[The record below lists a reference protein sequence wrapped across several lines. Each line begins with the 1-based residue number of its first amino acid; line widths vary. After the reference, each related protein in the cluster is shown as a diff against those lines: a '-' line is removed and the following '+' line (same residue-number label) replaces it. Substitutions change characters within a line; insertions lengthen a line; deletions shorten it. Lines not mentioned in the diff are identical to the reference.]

1 MSRSPTS
8 RPVLSPRA
16 PAFDSESIVLSPLVQ
31 LMPTG
36 YRNIQPF
43 QKGKGWHTNGRTPR
57 RRVDLTQATSD
68 GDETSQDGVGSSSE
82 KDRRG
87 VVFPLLTNHELGRP
101 GTHGPDASSVEA
113 ARTDGCVQPDDRE
126 EQDEAAIG
134 PFPRAPMTPTA
145 PGAPRRPSWTDSRR
159 YSDPSGSIRSRL
171 ATGNSGNDGDSSRPT
186 SPATVGLDDE
196 NVKAQDEEKEMS
208 ASPGP
213 DPILMQQLW
222 QEYAARSHA
231 ANHVVDAQAYH
242 RRMHHRYGEQRAL
255 KERVAQLEQALAAV
269 QFERDEAQGQAEA
282 AAKRLALDLSTAET
296 AGATPA
302 YSASAFQS
310 VVRNSKTE
318 LTNAEE
324 RSYRER
330 SFALERALVQTKTSL
345 ATLQVQLQ
353 EQTEQAAERT
363 RVLEAQLELERQS
376 SLELAR
382 QLREASAGFT
392 QVSAAL
398 VETRLALEREQ
409 QSAREVAEQI
419 RVQNAKVLADT
430 RRAQLETRVKMS
442 VRSLGREAL
451 RHKTEAL
458 MVRALLA
465 EQNLQAAQLETERM
479 RQERDAA
486 RSQRE
491 QGLSGHALQGQT
503 LDVADGVPSI
513 LKRGTTLSN
522 SSRLI
527 AGHLLMLQVL
537 YEENQ
542 DSEDPDDGFSVH
554 FVAYEPRSAQG
565 DVLTFRLRD
574 VQRLVPNHESSLTP
588 QSQHRHEQL
597 QELVELLVKHVHAG
611 YRDGRLVLTE
621 ASGSE
626 AITRLLQEQLEAQ
639 QEQHRIQQVTVYRGT
654 RYLDVLG
661 AAGREDV
668 VLADLSVTEAFTPA
682 TSQIWWLEVRVVA
695 LIGKGE
701 AESLVA
707 KVDPDQLLTLCPPF
721 ASYRPSESF
730 DSGKGDEAELF
741 AVHEALLDPLFSHL
755 RVICYASGVFKLEV
769 NGLEAES
776 RPSSGS
782 STSSYNQ
789 RRRTTEPQH
798 GNEEVEETQTE
809 VAPRQKTR
817 EVSTLTHR
825 CVVKVD
831 DVFYCVR
838 LRELWDGELLLDI
851 TMDDPETQRRFHC
864 VLNEPQLAKLA
875 ARLVQ
880 NGALD
885 EGEEEGK
892 GDTREGREAAA
903 LQVKYGIASVLH
915 RPLCNLVKSHL
926 QPVLPH
932 PNDSRGNRHARGEED
947 GEITLG
953 ALLEDEEN
961 RNTPQQS
968 FETRVLTLDPPMR
981 ASLGRGYHQEL
992 QLVVGSA
999 DLLADEQ
1006 AVRNVLQQL
1015 LAVGNGEDKAQIA
1028 VDVRRQRLGTRFLD
1042 SSAFALVRAISARLP
1057 SSGDAMVVAVSPLS
1071 SEAQAKLVLVLGIP
1085 RDDDEP
1091 LRRAFEALGL
1101 EAIDDVRAR
1110 SSVEDGS
1117 SNLPAGGETRS
1128 SG

>member
-8 RPVLSPRA
+8 RSVLSPRA
-16 PAFDSESIVLSPLVQ
+16 TGFDPESIVLSPLVQ

-57 RRVDLTQATSD
+57 RRVDLTQPTSD
-68 GDETSQDGVGSSSE
+68 GDETSHDGASE

-87 VVFPLLTNHELGRP
+87 VVFPLLTNHELGRSGP
-101 GTHGPDASSVEA
+101 RGPDANSVEA
-113 ARTDGCVQPDDRE
+113 AWTDGCAQLNDRE
-126 EQDEAAIG
+126 EQDEATIE

-159 YSDPSGSIRSRL
+159 YSDPSGSIRSRSL
-171 ATGNSGNDGDSSRPT
+171 TESSSNDNGSSRPM

-196 NVKAQDEEKEMS
+196 NVKTQDEEKEIS
-208 ASPGP
+208 TSPGP

-255 KERVAQLEQALAAV
+255 KERTAQLEQALAAM
-269 QFERDEAQGQAEA
+269 QFERDEAQSQAEA
-282 AAKRLALDLSTAET
+282 AAKRLTLDRSTAEI

-302 YSASAFQS
+302 FSASASASQS
-310 VVRNSKTE
+310 VARSSKTE
-318 LTNAEE
+318 LPNAEE

-345 ATLQVQLQ
+345 ATLQAQLQ

-382 QLREASAGFT
+382 QLREASAGFI

-409 QSAREVAEQI
+409 QSAREVVEQI

-430 RRAQLETRVKMS
+430 RRAQLETRVKIS

-451 RHKTEAL
+451 RHKTETL
-458 MVRALLA
+458 MVRALRA
-465 EQNLQAAQLETERM
+465 EQHLQVAHLETERM

-491 QGLSGHALQGQT
+491 RGLSGHALQDQT
-503 LDVADGVPSI
+503 LDVADGVSGI

-522 SSRLI
+522 GSRLI
-527 AGHLLMLQVL
+527 AGHLLLLQVL
-537 YEENQ
+537 YEENE
-542 DSEDPDDGFSVH
+542 DSEDPDGGFSVH

-565 DVLTFRLRD
+565 DVLTFHLRD
-574 VQRLVPNHESSLTP
+574 VQRLVATHESFLTP
-588 QSQHRHEQL
+588 QSKHRHEQL
-597 QELVELLVKHVHAG
+597 QELAELLVKHVHAG
-611 YRDGRLVLTE
+611 YKDGRLVLTE

-661 AAGREDV
+661 AAGREDA
-668 VLADLSVTEAFTPA
+668 VLADMSVTEAFTPA
-682 TSQIWWLEVRVVA
+682 TSKIWWLEIRVVA
-695 LIGKGE
+695 LTDEGE
-701 AESLVA
+701 SESLVV
-707 KVDPDQLLTLCPPF
+707 KVDPGQLLTLCPPF
-721 ASYRPSESF
+721 ASCRPSVSF
-730 DSGKGDEAELF
+730 DSGKGDETELF
-741 AVHEALLDPLFSHL
+741 AVHEALLEPLFSQL
-755 RVICYASGVFKLEV
+755 QVVCYASGVFKLEV

-776 RPSSGS
+776 RPGS
-782 STSSYNQ
+782 SSSASSHEQ
-789 RRRTTEPQH
+789 RRRTIEMQH
-798 GNEEVEETQTE
+798 GNEEVEKTQAE

-817 EVSTLTHR
+817 EGSMLTHR

-831 DVFYCVR
+831 EVFYCVR

-851 TMDDPETQRRFHC
+851 TMDDPETQRRFHR
-864 VLNEPQLAKLA
+864 VLHEPQLAKLA

-880 NGALD
+880 NGVLD
-885 EGEEEGK
+885 EDEEEDE

-926 QPVLPH
+926 KPVLPH
-932 PNDSRGNRHARGEED
+932 PNDSRGNRHAQGEED
-947 GEITLG
+947 GEIALG

-961 RNTPQQS
+961 RKKPQQP
-968 FETRVLTLDPPMR
+968 FETRVLTLNPPMR
-981 ASLGRGYHQEL
+981 ASIGRGYHQEL

-1006 AVRNVLQQL
+1006 AVRNVLQHL
-1015 LAVGNGEDKAQIA
+1015 LAVGSDEDEAQIA
-1028 VDVRRQRLGTRFLD
+1028 VNVQRQRLGARFLN

-1057 SSGDAMVVAVSPLS
+1057 SSGDAMVVAVSPLFS
-1071 SEAQAKLVLVLGIP
+1071 VAQAKLVLVLGIP